1 MAINFP
7 GSLSRAEIAS
17 GLLIRSIKINGAY
30 LLCDEI
36 NFNQTQD
43 IEMISDLVQGG
54 PGSAIANI
62 GAKKYSGSITFPL
75 RVVADGSIE
84 LAARNLINHAQ
95 NPVSALR
102 IDSNHIISHYD
113 LTAENDP
120 TDNNELLSLDSVAVR
135 SLRIT
140 GSSSNDIKVSV
151 DFEGMVDIRTGSDT
165 AVSLTQKL
173 GRALTW
179 GDCNLFRS
187 ESSMRTV
194 SNFEFSISNEIETP
208 VFIMPYAGA
217 STGRTDQIS
226 LIGIKSIKWEGNVDE
241 VIRKGSDHYSHI
253 HGGWIVN
260 DNLTIQ
266 IAGLSAEFKVPLY
279 NTAEIP
285 LSSNYIV
292 RKTSWTGM
300 MKPNRP
306 LSANGLI
313 TFT

>member
-17 GLLIRSIKINGAY
+17 GLSIRSIKINGAY

-120 TDNNELLSLDSVAVR
+120 TDNNELLSLDSVVVR
-135 SLRIT
+135 SL
-140 GSSSNDIKVSV
+140 
-151 DFEGMVDIRTGSDT
+151 
-165 AVSLTQKL
+165 
-173 GRALTW
+173 
-179 GDCNLFRS
+179 
-187 ESSMRTV
+187 
-194 SNFEFSISNEIETP
+194 
-208 VFIMPYAGA
+208 
-217 STGRTDQIS
+217 
-226 LIGIKSIKWEGNVDE
+226 
-241 VIRKGSDHYSHI
+241 
-253 HGGWIVN
+253 
-260 DNLTIQ
+260 
-266 IAGLSAEFKVPLY
+266 
-279 NTAEIP
+279 
-285 LSSNYIV
+285 
-292 RKTSWTGM
+292 
-300 MKPNRP
+300 
-306 LSANGLI
+306 
-313 TFT
+313 